1 MSPIWEPIKLPKMMK
16 YSAVVIIGGSTV
28 CIQMR
33 A

>member
-1 MSPIWEPIKLPKMMK
+1 MMK

-33 A
+33 AKRRNSLTTMVR